1 MQADLYYEKVNEK
14 LIHFIE
20 YFAYAEQVQKTL
32 LFEDLLHQND
42 QFRQQAQKMYEALAL
57 CGEQLKYMDDLFRA
71 EGCDNSVVWNESDKA
86 LEQFDEFMK
95 KAEEK

>member
-1 MQADLYYEKVNEK
+1 
-14 LIHFIE
+14 
-20 YFAYAEQVQKTL
+20 
-32 LFEDLLHQND
+32 
-42 QFRQQAQKMYEALAL
+42 MYEALAL